1 MESNR
6 QARLE
11 FRAQLNSSEPKEEEK
26 KDDAP
31 ADEEKTADPSEDS
44 GDGNDGQGN
53 STGYL

>member
-11 FRAQLNSSEPKEEEK
+11 FRAQLNGSEPKEEEK
-26 KDDAP
+26 KEDAP

-44 GDGNDGQGN
+44 GDGK
-53 STGYL
+53 

>member
-11 FRAQLNSSEPKEEEK
+11 FRAQLNGSEPKEEEK
-26 KDDAP
+26 KDGAP

-44 GDGNDGQGN
+44 GDGK
-53 STGYL
+53 